1 MLRLW
6 HDTSSIGFATEN
18 KRITSSF
25 QRYLLDGYAATM
37 IGAAGYNMLLQ
48 HYDSRQLSIHH
59 YHIHVTKQT
68 RLFSRSEANSIDLLL
83 LNNGNVMAHVNNECS
98 IQLLPQ
104 KILVLKLFF
113 EQTMTIDIMPGKH
126 ELICISLHC
135 NIGEL
140 LPELEPHFLH
150 SLNKP
155 LEIALAYWLRY
166 QWIEL
171 VYTIGKDALTCNM
184 ALERVISMLRQLFFY
199 HLAEESTSMPNS
211 LYPGFKLTEIR
222 KAYEAKRI
230 MDTRLNETLRLKE
243 LVMFTQWNS
252 QALKQVFAA
261 IFKISPHR
269 YLMRQRL
276 NTAMH
281 MVKYTQETV
290 GQIALKCGFKQSH
303 HFIRRF
309 KETFG
314 KTPGEMRR
322 ELWLK

>member
-1 MLRLW
+1 
-6 HDTSSIGFATEN
+6 
-18 KRITSSF
+18 
-25 QRYLLDGYAATM
+25 
-37 IGAAGYNMLLQ
+37 
-48 HYDSRQLSIHH
+48 
-59 YHIHVTKQT
+59 
-68 RLFSRSEANSIDLLL
+68 
-83 LNNGNVMAHVNNECS
+83 
-98 IQLLPQ
+98 
-104 KILVLKLFF
+104 
-113 EQTMTIDIMPGKH
+113 MPGKH

-199 HLAEESTSMPNS
+199 HLAEESTSMPHS

-230 MDTRLNETLRLKE
+230 MDTRHNETLRLKE

-261 IFKISPHR
+261 IFTISPHR